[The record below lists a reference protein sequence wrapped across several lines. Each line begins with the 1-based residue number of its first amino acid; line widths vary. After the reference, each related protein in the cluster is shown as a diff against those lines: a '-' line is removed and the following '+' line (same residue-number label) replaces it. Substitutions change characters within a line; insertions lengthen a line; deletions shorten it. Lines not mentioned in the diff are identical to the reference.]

1 MTESQSPQMEFLT
14 PEESAEVDKALMTAR
29 DRFSTRVALYSL
41 RSLKQIAQVAGVAI
55 ADLSPSQ
62 IEDWIYQ
69 DPSLQP
75 ENGFDNGFKGFFTQL
90 VMSSLKPLGQ
100 IAEATNQPIEKL
112 TLTQVV
118 GWFEMEAKKRIE
130 MGG

>member
-1 MTESQSPQMEFLT
+1 MTDFQSPQMEFLT

-41 RSLKQIAQVAGVAI
+41 RALKQVAQEHGMAI
-55 ADLSPSQ
+55 ADLSSEQ

-75 ENGFDNGFKGFFTQL
+75 EKGFDGGFKGFFTQL
-90 VMSSLKPLGQ
+90 VMSSLKPLKQMARETG
-100 IAEATNQPIEKL
+100 QPIESL
-112 TLTQVV
+112 TLPQVV
-118 GWFEMEAKKRIE
+118 DWFEQEAKRRIE
-130 MGG
+130 LGS

>member
-1 MTESQSPQMEFLT
+1 MTDFQSPQMEFLT

-41 RSLKQIAQVAGVAI
+41 RSLKQIAHAAGVAI

-75 ENGFDNGFKGFFTQL
+75 ENGFDSGFKGFFTQL
-90 VMSSLKPLGQ
+90 VMSSLKPLRQ
-100 IAEATNQPIEKL
+100 IAAATNQPIEEL

-118 GWFEMEAKKRIE
+118 DWFETEAKKRVE

>member
-1 MTESQSPQMEFLT
+1 MTDFQSPQMDFLT
-14 PEESAEVDKALMTAR
+14 PEESAEVDRALMTAR

-41 RSLKQIAQVAGVAI
+41 RSLKQIAHEAGVAI

-90 VMSSLKPLGQ
+90 VMSSLKPLRQ
-100 IAEATNQPIEKL
+100 IADAARQPIEEL

-118 GWFEMEAKKRIE
+118 DWFETEAKKRVE